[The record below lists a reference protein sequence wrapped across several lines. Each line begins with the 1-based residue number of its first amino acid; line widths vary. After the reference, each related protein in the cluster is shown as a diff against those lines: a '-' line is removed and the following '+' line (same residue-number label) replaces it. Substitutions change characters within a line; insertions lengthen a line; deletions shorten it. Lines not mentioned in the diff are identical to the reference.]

1 MVFGVNTTLNLAF
14 FQKLLSKPLEE
25 AALIGKKSFL
35 LPKARGPKVSFSNRG
50 TCSSRERLKDP
61 PRSPNDPW
69 MR

>member
-35 LPKARGPKVSFSNRG
+35 LPEARDPKVSFSN
-50 TCSSRERLKDP
+50 
-61 PRSPNDPW
+61 
-69 MR
+69 